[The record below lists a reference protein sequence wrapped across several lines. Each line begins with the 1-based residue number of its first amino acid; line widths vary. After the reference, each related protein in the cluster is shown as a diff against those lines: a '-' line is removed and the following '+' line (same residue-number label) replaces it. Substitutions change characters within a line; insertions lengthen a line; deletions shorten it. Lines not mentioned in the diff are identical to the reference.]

1 MFSTWKKKRNERKL
15 LSSNSKAIKKVTN
28 LKRAEILRSNEVYS
42 NTCIIDVP
50 KIWSTN
56 YKITKRYLFGFRVY
70 LKVCG
75 DNSLW
80 VTIFFHT
87 WKCIVK

>member
-1 MFSTWKKKRNERKL
+1 MTVIL
-15 LSSNSKAIKKVTN
+15 PSNSKAIKK
-28 LKRAEILRSNEVYS
+28 LKNVERAEILRSNEVYS

-56 YKITKRYLFGFRVY
+56 YKITTLFARIQS

-80 VTIFFHT
+80 LTIIFHT
-87 WKCIVK
+87 WKCNLTVVC

>member
-56 YKITKRYLFGFRVY
+56 YKITKRYLFGFRV
-70 LKVCG
+70 
-75 DNSLW
+75 
-80 VTIFFHT
+80 
-87 WKCIVK
+87 